1 MLVELELISPANE
14 DSTYVPSLGM
24 AVVAAHTPPDVRVH
38 YTDDLVAPIDLA
50 RGVKPVDLCAITVNS
65 KTARRA
71 YDIADAYRRAGVKV
85 VLGGIHATAVPDEA
99 LTHGDA
105 VVVGEAEGLWER
117 VVADFQAGALA
128 PVYRHTAFPS
138 LAGLP
143 RPRRDIFRSPKYI
156 PFQLVQTTRGCPYPC
171 EFCSVSTYNGG
182 KFRFRPVP
190 EVVGEIAS
198 LARPRAL
205 PKKLI
210 LFADDNV
217 MIHERYS
224 RELFS
229 AMVPLGVH
237 WIGQASLAGLH
248 KVDNVALMARSGC
261 RAVFIGFESVDDET
275 VRGAGKK
282 QNKPGR
288 YSDVIRKLHDHGIAV
303 WGSFVFGF
311 DEDDDGVFDRTVEFC
326 IRTQLTM
333 ALFAIL
339 TPYPGTMLYRRLA
352 AEGRLT
358 KDRWWLGQ
366 DHDRELPFYR
376 PRRMSPDR
384 LREGWIGAWRSFYSY
399 SSIWRRYRFDLDA
412 SWIALVGH
420 FPLNLLMHQLAER
433 KIAGGERL
441 FRRPGPARRWW
452 GLG

>member
-1 MLVELELISPANE
+1 
-14 DSTYVPSLGM
+14 M
-24 AVVAAHTPPDVRVH
+24 AVLAAHTPPDIKVH
-38 YTDDLVAPIDLA
+38 YTDDLIAPVDLA
-50 RGVKPVDLCAITVNS
+50 RDVNDVDLVGITVTS

-71 YDIADAYRRAGVKV
+71 YDIADAYRRRGVPV
-85 VLGGIHATAVPDEA
+85 VLGGIHPTALPDEA
-99 LTHGDA
+99 KAHADA
-105 VVVGEAEGLWER
+105 VVVGEGEGLWER
-117 VVADFQAGALA
+117 LLADFRGKQLQ
-128 PVYRHTAFPS
+128 PFYRHIGWPD

-143 RPRRDIFRSPKYI
+143 RPRRDLFTSRRYI
-156 PFQLVQTTRGCPYPC
+156 PFQLVQTTRGCPFPC

-190 EVVGEIAS
+190 EVIAEIES
-198 LARPRAL
+198 LRRPPGL

-210 LFADDNV
+210 MFADDNV

-248 KVDNVALMARSGC
+248 KVDNIELMARSGC
-261 RAVFIGFESVDDET
+261 KAVFIGFESIDNET

-288 YSDVIRKLHDHGIAV
+288 YREIIDQLHANGIAI

-311 DEDDDGVFDRTVEFC
+311 DEDDEAVFERTVEFC
-326 IRTQLTM
+326 IESQLTM
-333 ALFAIL
+333 CLFAIL
-339 TPYPGTMLYRRLA
+339 TPYPGTMLYTRLA

-358 KDRWWLGQ
+358 KDRWWLEQ
-366 DHDRELPFYR
+366 EHDKEMPFYR
-376 PRRMSPDR
+376 PLKMSPDR
-384 LREGWIGAWRSFYSY
+384 LRRGWVEAWQNFYSY
-399 SSIWRRYRFDLDA
+399 SSIWKRFRLDPRA
-412 SWIALVGH
+412 SWIALAGH
-420 FPLNLLMHQLAER
+420 FPLNFLMHQLAER
-433 KIAGGERL
+433 KIAGGIRH
-441 FRRPGPARRWW
+441 FRQEQPKWW